1 MRNRAQR
8 NLNIRASQRRT
19 NPSGSEAGGNV
30 CAHANRNH
38 GANTNAEAPASRD
51 RQACPNPS
59 PYADTCGDG
68 CCANGG
74 VDTGA
79 HAYIGHANVDSYA
92 YGHDHPVSQGY
103 AQTGP
108 RANAGTCGDGRRA
121 NGGVDTSTHVYA
133 DHSNIDSCAYGY
145 DHADS
150 QGYAQTGPRANPD
163 QCSNGG
169 ALPGAHIR

>member
-30 CAHANRNH
+30 WAHANRNH

-51 RQACPNPS
+51 RQACSNPS

-74 VDTGA
+74 VDTSA
-79 HAYIGHANVDSYA
+79 HVYTGHANVDSYA
-92 YGHDHPVSQGY
+92 YGHDHPGSKGY

-108 RANAGTCGDGRRA
+108 SPYADTCA

-150 QGYAQTGPRANPD
+150 QGYAQTGPRANAD

-169 ALPGAHIR
+169 ALAGAHIR